1 MRKNYAI
8 KPGWLLLLC
17 CCIQL
22 LPAFVQ
28 AHETQGRESIL
39 IISSYNPDTRRMSS
53 FITDFEQR
61 VVASGV
67 PCDIYVET
75 LECKGIADAPQWMS
89 QIDNLITR
97 YENRQLRAV
106 VLLGQEAWASF
117 VSLGRIPEGVMCF
130 SCFASENGVMLPAP
144 PDSLQTWK
152 PRMVDYQGMS
162 DSLNMVGGMLNRYDI
177 RRNIDLIRTFYPQVE
192 NIAVVTDNTY
202 GGISL
207 QALVRE
213 EWKDYPDLN
222 LVLVDSRDGE
232 DAAFQ
237 TYASLPPRSAVMLGT
252 WRVGSDGEYFMQRS
266 LNDLVQGNPRIP
278 VFSVTRTGIG
288 DVAIGGYVPQYE
300 NGAEIIAAQ
309 IKDYYDTGKLDKAH
323 FHTSKNLYLF
333 DSRKLKEW
341 KIAEY
346 ALPKG
351 SVIEDTMA
359 AKLSKYSHYI
369 ELLVLGI
376 ALLGLLLFFVTWLL
390 LRMRRLKLTLEERE
404 GQLVIARE
412 KAEESDMLKSAFLA
426 NMSHEIRTPLN
437 AIVGFSSL
445 MQSEELSQEERAE
458 YCAIVVN
465 NSEML
470 LTLLNDI
477 LDISSLE
484 CGKIKF
490 NYASEDIVQ
499 ICQHVMMTTAHTR
512 QEGVEGRLECP
523 VESFMLTTDAH
534 RLSQILINLL
544 TNAGKF
550 TSVGSIT
557 LGVEIDKERNEVLF
571 SVADTGPGIPLDK
584 QEMVFNRFEKLDG
597 NKKKGTG
604 LGLAICRQIA
614 MIVGGRIWVD
624 PNYTAGA
631 RFVFAHPIGLDPGG
645 ENREGGGFQP
655 CKQRKSLSVNKDGG
669 LSSDDK

>member
-1 MRKNYAI
+1 M
-8 KPGWLLLLC
+8 
-17 CCIQL
+17 QMMS
-22 LPAFVQ
+22 LPSA
-28 AHETQGRESIL
+28 
-39 IISSYNPDTRRMSS
+39 SSLSHRWEP
-53 FITDFEQR
+53 I
-61 VVASGV
+61 
-67 PCDIYVET
+67 
-75 LECKGIADAPQWMS
+75 
-89 QIDNLITR
+89 
-97 YENRQLRAV
+97 
-106 VLLGQEAWASF
+106 
-117 VSLGRIPEGVMCF
+117 VSLGCIPEGVMCF

-144 PDSLQTWK
+144 PDSLQTWR
-152 PRMVDYQGMS
+152 PRA
-162 DSLNMVGGMLNRYDI
+162 
-177 RRNIDLIRTFYPQVE
+177 IDLIRSLYPQVE
-192 NIAVVTDNTY
+192 NIALVTDNTY

-207 QALVRE
+207 QALVRA
-213 EWKDYPDLN
+213 EWENYPDLN
-222 LVLVDSRDGE
+222 LVLVDSREGE
-232 DAAFQ
+232 ETAFR
-237 TYASLPPRSAVMLGT
+237 TYATLPPRSAVMLGT

-266 LNDLVQGNPRIP
+266 LNDLVQNNPRVP
-278 VFSVTRTGIG
+278 VFSVTGTGIG
-288 DVAIGGYVPQYE
+288 DTAIGGYVPEYE
-300 NGAEIIAAQ
+300 NGAEVIANQ
-309 IKDYYDTGKLDKAH
+309 IRKYYDTDDIEDAH
-323 FHTSKNLYLF
+323 FHTSKSLYLF

-369 ELLVLGI
+369 ELLVAGI
-376 ALLGLLLFFVTWLL
+376 LLLVLLLFVTWLL

-404 GQLVIARE
+404 GQLVVARE

-458 YCAIVVN
+458 YCAIVVS

-484 CGKIKF
+484 CGKIRF

-499 ICQHVMMTTAHTR
+499 ICRHVMMTTAHTR
-512 QEGVEGRLECP
+512 QRGVEGRFACP
-523 VESFMLTTDAH
+523 VGSFMLTTDAH

-550 TSVGSIT
+550 TSEGSIT
-557 LGVEIDKERNEVLF
+557 LGVEIDEERGEVLF
-571 SVADTGPGIPLDK
+571 SVADTGPGIPPDK
-584 QEMVFNRFEKLDG
+584 QDLVFNRFEKLDG

-624 PNYTAGA
+624 SAYTGGT
-631 RFVFAHPIGLDPGG
+631 RFVFAHPIGIDPGG
-645 ENREGGGFQP
+645 ENREGGGFLP
-655 CKQRKSLSVNKDGG
+655 SEQRKSLFVNDAGQLVPEGK
-669 LSSDDK
+669 

>member
-1 MRKNYAI
+1 MTGNQVI
-8 KPGWLLLLC
+8 KHWTLLLLS
-17 CCIQL
+17 CCIL
-22 LPAFVQ
+22 LPSLLRAEE
-28 AHETQGRESIL
+28 ARGRESIL

-53 FITDFEQR
+53 FITEFERQ

-67 PCDIYVET
+67 PCDIYIET
-75 LECKGIADAPQWMS
+75 LECKSINDAPLWIS
-89 QIDNLITR
+89 QTDNLITR
-97 YENRQLRAV
+97 YESKGGLRAI

-117 VSLGRIPEGVMCF
+117 VSLGRIPKEVMCF
-130 SCFASENGVMLPAP
+130 SCFVSSNGIVFP
-144 PDSLQTWK
+144 PPSDSADVWMPRSINYMNMVDSLH
-152 PRMVDYQGMS
+152 
-162 DSLNMVGGMLNRYDI
+162 NVGGLLNKYDI
-177 RRNIDLIRTFYPQVE
+177 RRNIELIRTLYPEVE
-192 NIAVVTDNTY
+192 NLAFISDNTY

-213 EWKDYPDLN
+213 EMENYPDLN
-222 LVLVDSRDGE
+222 LVLVDSRDGDE
-232 DAAFQ
+232 ASHAA
-237 TYASLPPRSAVMLGT
+237 YASLSPRSAVMLGT

-266 LNDLVQGNPRIP
+266 LNDLVQNNPRVP
-278 VFSVTRTGIG
+278 VFSVTGTGIG
-288 DVAIGGYVPQYE
+288 DTAIGGYVPEYE
-300 NGAEIIAAQ
+300 NGAEVIANQ
-309 IKDYYDTGKLDKAH
+309 IRKYYDTDDIEDAH
-323 FHTSKNLYLF
+323 FHTSKSLYLF

-369 ELLVLGI
+369 ELLVAGI
-376 ALLGLLLFFVTWLL
+376 LLLVLLLFVTWLL

-404 GQLVIARE
+404 GQLVVARE

-458 YCAIVVN
+458 YCAIVVS

-484 CGKIKF
+484 CGKIRF

-512 QEGVEGRLECP
+512 QRGVEGRFACP
-523 VESFMLTTDAH
+523 VGSFMLTTDAH

-550 TSVGSIT
+550 TSEGSIT
-557 LGVEIDKERNEVLF
+557 LGVEIDEERGEVLF
-571 SVADTGPGIPLDK
+571 SVADTGPGIPPDK
-584 QEMVFNRFEKLDG
+584 QDLVFNRFEKLDG

-624 PNYTAGA
+624 SAYTGGT
-631 RFVFAHPIGLDPGG
+631 RFVFAHPIGIDPGG
-645 ENREGGGFQP
+645 ENREGGGI
-655 CKQRKSLSVNKDGG
+655 STL
-669 LSSDDK
+669 